1 MSGIKLVSM
10 IFIGFLLIMVGVTG
24 KLGSFLASVID
35 PASLQEGQQ
44 QQNSSSL
51 FSFQTGGSSPP
62 QSPNGTLSPQQ
73 IGFYASRAGF
83 TGQNLVIAI
92 AVALAE
98 SGGSVGAIN
107 TANKDGSTD
116 RGLWQINSVHK
127 QFQQSRLFDP
137 AYNAFAAFQISGGH
151 NWFPWAT
158 YTTTDPRRSY
168 TRFLN
173 DAQKAVQGVR
183 V

>member
-1 MSGIKLVSM
+1 MNGVKLVAM

-44 QQNSSSL
+44 QQNNSL
-51 FSFQTGGSSPP
+51 FSFQTNGSTPP
-62 QSPNGTLSPQQ
+62 QTTTGTLTPQQ

-107 TANKDGSTD
+107 TGNSNGSTD
-116 RGLWQINSVHK
+116 RGLWQINSVHT
-127 QFQQSRLFDP
+127 QFQQNRLFDP
-137 AYNAFAAFQISGGH
+137 SYNAFAAFQISGGH
-151 NWFPWAT
+151 NWFPWA
-158 YTTTDPRRSY
+158 SY
-168 TRFLN
+168 TNGRYQKFLN
-173 DAQKAVQGVR
+173 EAQKAVQGVR